1 VDVRI
6 VAATNVDLSRMIDS
20 GVFRQDLYYRLAAV
34 RIVVPP
40 LRERREDVLLLKSL
54 FQDDIERRHG
64 LLPCRWS
71 REAESLL
78 VAYGWPGNIRELRHA
93 VEVAAVRAAGGV
105 VTRAHLPMLP
115 GEPAPERRWHLALA
129 DFRRRTLTAALRRNG
144 GNRSAAAREL
154 GISRQSLLYHI
165 RNLGLGDGLR

>member
-1 VDVRI
+1 
-6 VAATNVDLSRMIDS
+6 MIDS

-54 FQDDIERRHG
+54 FQDDMERRHG
-64 LLPCRWS
+64 LHPCRWS

-78 VAYGWPGNIRELRHA
+78 VAYGWPGNVRELRHA

-115 GEPAPERRWHLALA
+115 GEPTPERRWHLALA
-129 DFRRRTLTAALRRNG
+129 DFRRQTLTAALRRNG